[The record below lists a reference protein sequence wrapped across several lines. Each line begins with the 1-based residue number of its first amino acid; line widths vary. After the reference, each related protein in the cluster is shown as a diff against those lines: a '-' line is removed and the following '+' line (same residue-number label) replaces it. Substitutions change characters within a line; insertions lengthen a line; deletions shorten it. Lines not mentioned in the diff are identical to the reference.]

1 MKGKLS
7 FKTQFS
13 LALALLR
20 SFLSQQ
26 TRQATLLFQTYC
38 LTFFFLLQ
46 GGEVRRRN
54 KSAVSRADSAETE
67 LCEWNGKGNGI
78 PNLVK
83 PFELSIC
90 IWSWLCNR
98 NETFY
103 GCTDNVE
110 KLFLHY
116 VRLVDRENL
125 KPKQKGM
132 KRNKRRKTERRFNTF
147 FSKKRFKF
155 FSCILSPRSVHLPS
169 TNAFGCF
176 NFSFFS
182 TQP

>member
-1 MKGKLS
+1 M
-7 FKTQFS
+7 
-13 LALALLR
+13 
-20 SFLSQQ
+20 
-26 TRQATLLFQTYC
+26 
-38 LTFFFLLQ
+38 
-46 GGEVRRRN
+46 RRRN
-54 KSAVSRADSAETE
+54 KPAVSRADSAETE
-67 LCEWNGKGNGI
+67 LCEWNGKGDGI

-103 GCTDNVE
+103 GCTDNLE

-116 VRLVDRENL
+116 VSLVDRENL

-147 FSKKRFKF
+147 FFKEE
-155 FSCILSPRSVHLPS
+155 ILIFLLHTESSISSPS
-169 TNAFGCF
+169 TNAFDCLIFLFFF
-176 NFSFFS
+176 NSAIKLILL
-182 TQP
+182 

>member
-1 MKGKLS
+1 M
-7 FKTQFS
+7 
-13 LALALLR
+13 
-20 SFLSQQ
+20 
-26 TRQATLLFQTYC
+26 
-38 LTFFFLLQ
+38 
-46 GGEVRRRN
+46 RRRN
-54 KSAVSRADSAETE
+54 KPAVSRADSAETE
-67 LCEWNGKGNGI
+67 LCEWNGKGDGI

-90 IWSWLCNR
+90 IWSWLYNR

-147 FSKKRFKF
+147 FFKEE
-155 FSCILSPRSVHLPS
+155 I
-169 TNAFGCF
+169 
-176 NFSFFS
+176 
-182 TQP
+182 

>member
-1 MKGKLS
+1 M
-7 FKTQFS
+7 
-13 LALALLR
+13 
-20 SFLSQQ
+20 
-26 TRQATLLFQTYC
+26 
-38 LTFFFLLQ
+38 
-46 GGEVRRRN
+46 RRRN
-54 KSAVSRADSAETE
+54 KPAISRADSAETE
-67 LCEWNGKGNGI
+67 LCEWNGKGDGI

-83 PFELSIC
+83 LFELSDC